1 MGLVLHHAYRQ
12 IYTSVVLQQ
21 HTLEAQSAAGPYCF
35 HVDLGYGAVMVEKKK
50 IPNFSKHVATAQH
63 LTLKG

>member
-1 MGLVLHHAYRQ
+1 MGLVLHHAYNQ

-21 HTLEAQSAAGPYCF
+21 HTLEAQSAAGPLGF
-35 HVDLGYGAVMVEKKK
+35 HVDLGYGAAMVVKKD
-50 IPNFSKHVATAQH
+50 SKHVATAQH